1 MGLGY
6 LIVVLLCIS
15 LIISDLKIFSHAYW
29 PSVPYL
35 RYVQLPCPFV
45 NLVCFV
51 VVELYGFL
59 MYFGFLTFI
68 E

>member
-1 MGLGY
+1 MGLRY
-6 LIVVLLCIS
+6 LIVVLICIS
-15 LIISDLKIFSHAYW
+15 LIITDLKIFSYAYG
-29 PSVPYL
+29 PSVPCL
-35 RYVQLPCPFV
+35 RYVQLLCPFV